1 MNKSRWALPPWS
13 RIAAVSLLL
22 ILPFTSVGWKVARG
36 GYDLESLVPVETY
49 RVGLSISMS
58 GHGDSLN
65 IQTFLPQS
73 DERVTLLDEFL
84 DGDLPIFSE
93 RFDGGN
99 RVARWSGDQVE
110 GHRDIHAEF
119 TAYSKAQA
127 FEIDPRIPVPG
138 RKQDSSSPHLAPT
151 ETIQVEDPQIA
162 ELAEQLAPTGSS
174 MLDGLRAIHEYTH
187 DLGNVSFKGTT
198 DALTSL
204 RLGEASCN
212 GKSRLFVALAR
223 HQGIPARLVGGLIL
237 RSGSKRTSHQWLEVQ
252 IGPYWVPF
260 CPLNDYFAE
269 IPAHYLPLYRGD
281 HALFRYSRDINFDY
295 RFKIKR
301 ELAIGSEL
309 MARSQRDQFSLM
321 SISSTLARAGIPV
334 ELLKVLLMI
343 PLGTLVLV
351 ILRNVVGLNT
361 FGTYLPVLIA
371 VAARQIGL
379 GWGLLMFLLLILMV
393 YSVRSLIRPM
403 NLLHLPQ
410 MAILLTFSI
419 IFMLTLAAIG
429 VRLGNINLS
438 SVSMFPIA
446 ILAIT
451 TERFSLM
458 IEEEG
463 AMTTFKIILQTA
475 IAIAACF
482 VVMNAIPFQILFLTF
497 PELVLVVV
505 FLDIWIGHW
514 VGLRVSEFWRFRAVL
529 NRGKEAS
536 HV

>member
-1 MNKSRWALPPWS
+1 
-13 RIAAVSLLL
+13 
-22 ILPFTSVGWKVARG
+22 
-36 GYDLESLVPVETY
+36 
-49 RVGLSISMS
+49 
-58 GHGDSLN
+58 
-65 IQTFLPQS
+65 
-73 DERVTLLDEFL
+73 
-84 DGDLPIFSE
+84 
-93 RFDGGN
+93 
-99 RVARWSGDQVE
+99 
-110 GHRDIHAEF
+110 
-119 TAYSKAQA
+119 
-127 FEIDPRIPVPG
+127 
-138 RKQDSSSPHLAPT
+138 
-151 ETIQVEDPQIA
+151 
-162 ELAEQLAPTGSS
+162 
-174 MLDGLRAIHEYTH
+174 
-187 DLGNVSFKGTT
+187 
-198 DALTSL
+198 
-204 RLGEASCN
+204 
-212 GKSRLFVALAR
+212 VALAR